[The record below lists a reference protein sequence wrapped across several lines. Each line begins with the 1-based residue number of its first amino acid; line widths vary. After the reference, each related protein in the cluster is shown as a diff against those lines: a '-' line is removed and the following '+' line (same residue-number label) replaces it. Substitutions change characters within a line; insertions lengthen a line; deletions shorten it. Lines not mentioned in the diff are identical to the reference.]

1 MYALGVG
8 NNLLIPYASCAIME
22 IYKKTNNHTTVKFF
36 YKNGTTVYQLA
47 LPGCP
52 SVDNCTIT
60 QVAKA
65 VSGRT
70 VRSLQQLNEIC
81 SSASSGYIA
90 TGFLTIGYFNTP
102 SVAAMLY
109 LIYQIFVSKL

>member
-8 NNLLIPYASCAIME
+8 NNLLVPYASCAIME
-22 IYKKTNNHTTVKFF
+22 IYKKANNHTTVKFF

-52 SVDNCTIT
+52 SFDNCTIT
-60 QVAKA
+60 QVRKA

-70 VRSLQQLNEIC
+70 VRSLQQLKEVYLP
-81 SSASSGYIA
+81 SSPIA
-90 TGFLTIGYFNTP
+90 VRTNYGIMMNPNNSFAMIPSIGKFYAWF
-102 SVAAMLY
+102 
-109 LIYQIFVSKL
+109 